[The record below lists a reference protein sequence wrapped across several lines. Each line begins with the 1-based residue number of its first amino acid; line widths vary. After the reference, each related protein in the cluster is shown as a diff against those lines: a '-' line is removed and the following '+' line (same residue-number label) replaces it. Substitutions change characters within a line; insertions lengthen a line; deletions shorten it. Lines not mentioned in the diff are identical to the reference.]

1 MSASAK
7 PLAVT
12 QESDEKRL
20 SSDLPM
26 PENQWS
32 GGSHASIKS
41 ASLRAFERV
50 QSIGSL
56 VLRVLKGFPP
66 RNIKEGKP
74 RTI

>member
-1 MSASAK
+1 MRSVF
-7 PLAVT
+7 P
-12 QESDEKRL
+12 
-20 SSDLPM
+20 SDLPV

-56 VLRVLKGFPP
+56 VLRVLKEVSTPEYQG
-66 RNIKEGKP
+66 G
-74 RTI
+74 

>member
-1 MSASAK
+1 MRSAF
-7 PLAVT
+7 P
-12 QESDEKRL
+12 
-20 SSDLPM
+20 SDLPV

-50 QSIGSL
+50 QSGFTGIK
-56 VLRVLKGFPP
+56 KGFHP

>member
-7 PLAVT
+7 TLAVT

-20 SSDLPM
+20 SSELPV
-26 PENQWS
+26 PENHWS

-56 VLRVLKGFPP
+56 VLRVLKRVSTPEYQG
-66 RNIKEGKP
+66 G
-74 RTI
+74 

>member
-7 PLAVT
+7 PLQLRRKAMRSVFP
-12 QESDEKRL
+12 
-20 SSDLPM
+20 SDLPM

-66 RNIKEGKP
+66 PEYQGG
-74 RTI
+74 